1 MNLNSLPGVTRL
13 PNGRSNVTS
22 DTVRVA
28 PTVEPTITAPGLSVA
43 QEVSP
48 A

>member
-1 MNLNSLPGVTRL
+1 MNLNSHSGVTRL
-13 PNGRSNVTS
+13 PNDRSNVTS
-22 DTVRVA
+22 DTVCVA
-28 PTVEPTITAPGLSVA
+28 PTVEPTVTAPGLSVV

>member
-1 MNLNSLPGVTRL
+1 MNLNCVPGVTWL
-13 PNGRSNVTS
+13 PNGRNGVTN
-22 DTVRVA
+22 DTVCVA
-28 PTVEPTITAPGLSVA
+28 PTVEPTITAPGLSVV